1 MLSISELDK
10 IIAKQKEQTKMETK
24 EQNIKF
30 TSEEL
35 NHFDTEYFNKLMK
48 YLSEN
53 KNKTDLDFIKNEL
66 KKIDNEKIEIIRIQK
81 LSNEDFFE
89 ETVVLDKFKN
99 KFKTAIESGELDK
112 ETVRNMYFNSF
123 PRNNNSETTIPNST
137 IKKEEFYK
145 VKLQSIQRNLK
156 QEKNIDKKL
165 YWQGTTLEFSELV
178 KALIESK
185 LVSSQLSQK
194 EIYELMRKVFNVEK
208 FDEGQKN
215 KEIRQRTKTSTILIN
230 KLETS
235 LINWIKKNDSI

>member
-1 MLSISELDK
+1 
-10 IIAKQKEQTKMETK
+10 MEK
-24 EQNIKF
+24 LKIKF
-30 TSEEL
+30 TNEEI
-35 NHFDTEYFNKLMK
+35 NHFETEYFNNLKK

-66 KKIDNEKIEIIRIQK
+66 KKIENEKNEIIRTQN
-81 LSNEDFFE
+81 LSNEVFFNE
-89 ETVVLDKFKN
+89 IVLSEITNPYKR
-99 KFKTAIESGELDK
+99 AIENGENI
-112 ETVRNMYFNSF
+112 ETVRNIYFERN
-123 PRNNNSETTIPNST
+123 PRNYNSEIIIPNSK

-178 KALIESK
+178 KALVESK
-185 LVSSQLSQK
+185 LVSPELNQK
-194 EIYELMRKVFNVEK
+194 EIYELMRKAFNVEK

-215 KEIRQRTKTSTILIN
+215 KEIRQRSKTSTILIN

-235 LINWIKKNDSI
+235 LTNWIKKNDSI